1 MDKQKYTI
9 YEGEE
14 YTIEWYFDDRGKKP
28 AEKYFDELEKS
39 RKDKIVELFRLMG
52 DEGEI
57 KNIRKF
63 RHEGDQIY
71 AFKSSFD
78 RFFCFFFDDSKV
90 NVTNACEKKSDKM
103 PPNEK
108 AKALKFRSDYRKRCT
123 VGKYYE

>member
-1 MDKQKYTI
+1 MKAKNIQSNGI
-9 YEGEE
+9 LM
-14 YTIEWYFDDRGKKP
+14 IVARNQ
-28 AEKYFDELEKS
+28 LKS
-39 RKDKIVELFRLMG
+39 TLMNLKNQEKDKIVELFRLMG

-90 NVTNACEKKSDKM
+90 IVTNACEKKSDKM